1 MKSIQETKKMMEEQE
16 RIYNEI
22 VNLKNLEDYV
32 QYEKDEQR
40 IIAGTWVDILADLL
54 DYNMQEFLE
63 KNGYDTEDID
73 TKFSVSDENVQKEIF
88 ITEEQAR
95 EMLENK
101 EKFCQEHPYGTIAN
115 KYFGGGLYVQ
125 KIELDVLKWFLEI
138 A

>member
-1 MKSIQETKKMMEEQE
+1 MKSIQETRNKLEEQE
-16 RIYNEI
+16 KIYNDI
-22 VNLKNLEDYV
+22 VKLKEQEEDI
-32 QYEKDEQR
+32 QFEKDEQR
-40 IIAGTWVDILADLL
+40 IIAGTWVDLLADLL

-88 ITEEQAR
+88 IKEEQAR
-95 EMLENK
+95 EMLEHK

-125 KIELDVLKWFLEI
+125 KIELDALKWFLEI
-138 A
+138 E

>member
-1 MKSIQETKKMMEEQE
+1 MKSIEETRAKMEEQDK
-16 RIYNEI
+16 IYNEI
-22 VNLKNLEDYV
+22 VKLRELEDDILF
-32 QYEKDEQR
+32 EKDEQR
-40 IIAGTWVDILADLL
+40 IIAGTWVDLLADLL

-63 KNGYDTEDID
+63 KNEYDTEDID

-88 ITEEQAR
+88 ITEEQAI
-95 EMLENK
+95 EMLKHK

-125 KIELDVLKWFLEI
+125 KIELDALKWFLEI

>member
-88 ITEEQAR
+88 ITEDQAK
-95 EMLENK
+95 EMLEHK

>member
-40 IIAGTWVDILADLL
+40 IIAGTWVDILDDLL

-73 TKFSVSDENVQKEIF
+73 KKFSVSDENVQKEIF
-88 ITEEQAR
+88 ITEDQAK
-95 EMLENK
+95 EMLEHK